1 MLVITS
7 AQQLMAASALVILA
21 LGSIHLLYTFRGNKL
36 YPRDTHLERQM
47 HVVAPVLTRRTTMW
61 DAWIGFNASHSLGAM
76 FFGMT
81 YAYLALAHAELLFHS
96 TYLLVLGLGLL
107 VAYLFLAKTYWF
119 FVPLVGVSLSLA
131 LYIGAVIAFL
141 R

>member
-1 MLVITS
+1 
-7 AQQLMAASALVILA
+7 MAASASVVLA
-21 LGSIHLLYTFRGNKL
+21 LGSIHLLYTFRGNKM

-47 HVVAPVLTRRTTMW
+47 RVVAPVLTRRTTMW

-119 FVPLVGVSLSLA
+119 VVPLAGVSLSLA
-131 LYIGAVIAFL
+131 LYVGAVIAAL